1 MDDLELAKTEL
12 DWIQE
17 IIARHEGRMDTI
29 RAWLLAIIG
38 GLLAG
43 YYTANIQ
50 ISPLEL
56 RVALIGITIL
66 FLWVETRH
74 VNLIDAVIER
84 STKVEREIQTAR
96 THGTAPGWYDGPKL
110 NETAASGV
118 KRRLPLN
125 EMTLKLNLPFYFV
138 VAIVIGLTVVALP
151 QKPKA
156 VEAAATAC
164 CGSCTGRSC

>member
-43 YYTANIQ
+43 YYTANIE

-74 VNLIDAVIER
+74 VNLIDVLRQLCGAALLVAV
-84 STKVEREIQTAR
+84 AR
-96 THGTAPGWYDGPKL
+96 LHIDTFA
-110 NETAASGV
+110 GV
-118 KRRLPLN
+118 QRKS
-125 EMTLKLNLPFYFV
+125 
-138 VAIVIGLTVVALP
+138 II
-151 QKPKA
+151 
-156 VEAAATAC
+156 
-164 CGSCTGRSC
+164 